1 MTNQLNPPYVPSEA
15 QLLAA
20 IQVVIDNRRHAQNVI
35 RWNKFR
41 AFMFIAIALLATIAA
56 ASHTKQL
63 NWTDMIGN
71 GAWLAS
77 RLIPGFILLA
87 APLALWSHASS
98 FPGTNSRNAS
108 WHLGLGHGEAASLLT
123 VITMENEALKS
134 ELRQVDWSGL
144 VCSCTCILCTFQFV
158 AAGFM
163 ILVV

>member
-15 QLLAA
+15 QLLGA

-41 AFMFIAIALLATIAA
+41 AFMFVALALLATIAA
-56 ASHTKQL
+56 ASHTKHP
-63 NWTDMIGN
+63 NSGDTIGLF
-71 GAWLAS
+71 AWFSS
-77 RLIPGFILLA
+77 RIVPGFILLA
-87 APLALWSHASS
+87 TPIALWSHASS
-98 FPGTNSRNAS
+98 FPGTTSRNAT

-144 VCSCTCILCTFQFV
+144 ICSCTCILCTFQFV
-158 AAGFM
+158 AAGWM
-163 ILVV
+163 ILHP

>member
-1 MTNQLNPPYVPSEA
+1 MTTQHNPPYVPSEA

-41 AFMFIAIALLATIAA
+41 AFMFVAIALLATIAA
-56 ASHTKQL
+56 AVHAKSPSTNSGVEIVL
-63 NWTDMIGN
+63 F
-71 GAWLAS
+71 LAS
-77 RLIPGFILLA
+77 KVIPGLILLA
-87 APLALWSHASS
+87 ATIALWSHASS
-98 FPGTNSRNAS
+98 FPGTSSRNAI

-144 VCSCTCILCTFQFV
+144 VCSCTCLLCTLQFV

-163 ILVV
+163 ILHR

>member
-15 QLLAA
+15 QLLGA
-20 IQVVIDNRRHAQNVI
+20 IQVIIDNRRHAQNVI

-41 AFMFIAIALLATIAA
+41 AFVFIAIALLATIAA
-56 ASHTKQL
+56 AVHTKQVSS
-63 NWTDMIGN
+63 GN
-71 GAWLAS
+71 AIVFSAAVAS
-77 RLIPGFILLA
+77 RLLPGIILLV
-87 APLALWSHASS
+87 APLTLWSHASS

-123 VITMENEALKS
+123 VITMENEALKL

-144 VCSCTCILCTFQFV
+144 ICSCTCILCTFQFV

-163 ILVV
+163 ILHP